1 VSEKARLLYF
11 QKDPPFF
18 LDKKNV
24 TYIYKSCSYMLF
36 AALLRKLE
44 QKVKI
49 RCGTHAKSKNTA
61 AADLTEPGPKV
72 IVMWCYSGVCHLNE

>member
-1 VSEKARLLYF
+1 
-11 QKDPPFF
+11 
-18 LDKKNV
+18 
-24 TYIYKSCSYMLF
+24 MLF